1 MNSDAALAFLQ
12 TEYNKAL
19 VKKDLVASLKRVK
32 KKAGKYKKVI
42 NKKDYKLFMNG
53 ITEAIQEFDNQ
64 IKRENLL
71 SNDPFKELK
80 KEDWRGYA

>member
-1 MNSDAALAFLQ
+1 M
-12 TEYNKAL
+12 
-19 VKKDLVASLKRVK
+19 K